1 MNNRSIGIDRLARAR
16 MIREREDLEKG
27 LLDWGKN
34 IYEGYK
40 WNQLDPTQQNQMN
53 QQMADIVQQKN
64 QNLPP
69 DQQMAIP
76 QGKQGYQ
83 NMMSAAR
90 KGQRSEQ
97 RANQMMG
104 QLQQAAGG
112 QQAQGQQ
119 QAAGGQQ
126 GGGNNPYAQ
135 QHAQLLAQQA
145 QGQPKAQGGIGYNPM
160 TMLAT
165 GGLSAIAQ
173 AGKNFFTNQQ
183 NKKQQQQAMGQLA
196 ERGQQGGGQPQQ
208 QQAPAPAGAPA
219 PPAPPAGAPINP
231 SIPLPPQESVPL
243 PAPGGAANDPPA
255 SAAPAGAP
263 APAGVPVPTNPE
275 EEQNQEEQ
283 VTENP
288 QTTKSRPFWN
298 IDMLDSAD
306 RIYKGMDYLRYRK

>member
-27 LLDWGKN
+27 LGQWAGDKFAGWQAGRQYGK
-34 IYEGYK
+34 
-40 WNQLDPTQQNQMN
+40 LDPTEQGQVDAQV
-53 QQMADIVQQKN
+53 QQMSPGAT
-64 QNLPP
+64 
-69 DQQMAIP
+69 A
-76 QGKQGYQ
+76 GKQGYQ
-83 NMMSAAR
+83 NAVMAQR
-90 KGQRSEQ
+90 KGLRSQ
-97 RANQMMG
+97 NQANQMV
-104 QLQQAAGG
+104 GG
-112 QQAQGQQ
+112 LIQGQQ
-119 QAAGGQQ
+119 QSQQAAGQQ

-145 QGQPKAQGGIGYNPM
+145 QGQPKAKGGIGYNPM
-160 TMLAT
+160 TVIAT

-196 ERGQQGGGQPQQ
+196 QMGQ

-219 PPAPPAGAPINP
+219 PPAPAAPVENP
-231 SIPLPPQESVPL
+231 SVPLPGQAPNASVPL
-243 PAPGGAANDPPA
+243 PAPGEAANDPPA

-275 EEQNQEEQ
+275 EQEEQ
-283 VTENP
+283 VTGNP

-298 IDMLDSAD
+298 IGMLDSAD